1 MKKRLLPSI
10 FCYVD
15 MDTNEVSRPSGK
27 DNSDIETNTDSV
39 KISLYYSKKRTVKKE
54 WLKWLAYYVVTLDK
68 KNWER
73 IWDVRFHKNDSPKRR
88 EEDVMNVVFKEPV
101 YADNNKEFR
110 ILARYS
116 DYAISKDGRLLEIR
130 KNKIRTYD
138 NNSIKEHQYPSISIF
153 DRVSNK
159 PIVVLIHR
167 LVALAWCENDNWLM
181 KPIVN
186 HKDKNKHNFHADNL
200 EWISYSGNTQ
210 HANDKDS
217 NYDVHYILRNIDT
230 GEISKFSSLTLT
242 AEFMGRSRI
251 NTVTEP
257 IFRSKIWRGTN
268 GRFEMKLSTNTSSW
282 LYEKAKDLRKNNIAN
297 KYIVKH
303 HNGKTEIYNYIDEL
317 KDKYLNYK
325 GHLGF
330 EDLKTRILK
339 ENSEI
344 RSITQIEKLNKHTDG
359 YQAMNIE
366 TKEIFTAKT
375 NGELGKLIGLGKSTV
390 TKAFALKDPNRV
402 FVKFV
407 FRPYSEEPWK
417 IGELTNVANR
427 PNGFNIFKN
436 GKIIDTVKSAREL
449 AFKYNLN
456 RHMLNTYFTNHKAYN
471 HKDLII
477 YKENIA

>member
-54 WLKWLAYYVVTLDK
+54 WLKWLAYYVVTLDE

-73 IWDVRFHKNDSPKRR
+73 IWDVRFHKNTMSSPR

-101 YADNNKEFR
+101 YVDANKEFR
-110 ILARYS
+110 VLARYS

-130 KNKIRTYD
+130 KNKIRDYD
-138 NNSIKEHQYPSISIF
+138 TNNMEKYKYPSLSIF

-159 PIVVLIHR
+159 NVNVKIHR

-210 HANDKDS
+210 HANDDES
-217 NYDVHYILRNIDT
+217 NYDVHYLLRNIDT
-230 GEISKFSSLTLT
+230 GEISKFSSLTLA

-282 LYEKAKDLRKNNIAN
+282 LYEKAKETRKNNIAN

-303 HNGKTEIYNYIDEL
+303 HNGKTEIYNFMDEL
-317 KDKYLNYK
+317 KDKYIDYK

-330 EDLKTRILK
+330 GQLKSRILR
-339 ENSEI
+339 ENSDI
-344 RSITQIEKLNKHTDG
+344 RSIIQIEKLNKHTDG

-366 TKEIFTAKT
+366 TKEIFSART
-375 NGELGKLIGLGKSTV
+375 NGELGKLIGLAKSTV

-407 FRPYSEEPWK
+407 FRPYSEEPW
-417 IGELTNVANR
+417 ELGNLTTVANK
-427 PNGFNIFKN
+427 PTGFNILKN
-436 GKIIDTVKSAREL
+436 GKIIDTAKSAREVS
-449 AFKYNLN
+449 FKYNLN
-456 RHMLNTYFTNHKAYN
+456 RHMLNTYFTKHKAYN